1 MSTPFYVDGIG
12 KLRLSL
18 FCQGSA
24 VLLGLI
30 ALAPMGFSQE
40 PPVQDD
46 GVALKLPGNPITDVL
61 NFYEM
66 LTGKRMVRDANLAG
80 PNLTI
85 VVPGKIPRAEAVA
98 MLESAMLLNGY
109 TLVNVDDTTMKII
122 GPGRSPLGEGIPL
135 YVTPESL
142 PQGEQIVSY
151 FMLFRNISTKD
162 AYEVFSGY
170 VSPRQ
175 QGKIVVVPNSNAIVI
190 TDNTPLIRRLI
201 TLQQVIDVPS
211 SKVLTEFVPLSRASA
226 EKVAEL
232 INKIL
237 EEEKQKRDAGR
248 VAVDAQAQL
257 QQPGG
262 APPNPGMPP
271 QPAAM
276 GAPSMAV
283 STSSTQVLAD
293 IRTNRILIVA
303 AESRMPYLKKLVQD
317 LDVAVD
323 LDPPLTWPLRFVAA
337 GEVLP
342 VLQSILA
349 EGDDAD
355 KQLNNPGSNN
365 PGGSQSG
372 FSSENSS
379 FGGSSGGSSGSGGTK
394 PDKLK
399 DPGIETAPIAV
410 SVGKV
415 RIIADRSA
423 NQIVVIGPPE
433 SKSKAASVLRI
444 LDQKP
449 KQIYLATVIGEL
461 TLGKGLDLGVQ
472 YPGSTQLS
480 ISVQGNNG
488 NITTSTS
495 ASSGASTGAGN
506 TVINQ
511 NGIDIVPG
519 TTQALNSAFQLA
531 STVGAPF
538 LSGLS
543 IYGIIGDSIDLYVKA
558 LQSTNNFRVISRPVI
573 YTANNKKAVIS
584 SGQSVPVPETSLSS
598 VGTVNQAATS
608 TTVGYKDVV
617 LKLEVIPLINSDN
630 EVTLT
635 IAQQND
641 NLRGNLTIADNTVPI
656 VGTQELTTT
665 VTVPNRHTVVLGGL
679 ITEEETITRTGLP
692 WLSSIPVIGYAFG
705 QKSKQI
711 TRRELIIMIQPFI
724 ISSPADEAEANYIET
739 SMSGLNGQLYQDKI
753 PVRRAEAVSASEATT
768 LPVQAPPPNW
778 RERRNNLSPM
788 GD

>member
-1 MSTPFYVDGIG
+1 MSIPFYVHGLG
-12 KLRLSL
+12 KARAALLSL
-18 FCQGSA
+18 G
-24 VLLGLI
+24 
-30 ALAPMGFSQE
+30 ALAGLFLVIAAPVGFAQE
-40 PPVQDD
+40 PAPQDD

-85 VVPGKIPRAEAVA
+85 VVPGKIPKADAIA

-109 TLVNVDDTTMKII
+109 TLVDVDDSTMKII

-201 TLQQVIDVPS
+201 TLQHVIDVPS
-211 SKVLTEFVPLSRASA
+211 SKVLTEFVPLSRANA

-248 VAVDAQAQL
+248 VAVETPVPP
-257 QQPGG
+257 PGG
-262 APPNPGMPP
+262 APNPGAPP
-271 QPAAM
+271 QPVATGM
-276 GAPSMAV
+276 PSMSV

-323 LDPPLTWPLRFVAA
+323 LDPPLTWPLRFVGA
-337 GEVLP
+337 GDVLP

-349 EGDDAD
+349 EGDEEN
-355 KQLNNPGSNN
+355 KQGNNPATNSQNGS
-365 PGGSQSG
+365 SQGG
-372 FSSENSS
+372 FSSDSSS
-379 FGGSSGGSSGSGGTK
+379 FGSSSSGGSGGGTK

-423 NQIVVIGPPE
+423 NQIIVIGPPE
-433 SKSKAASVLRI
+433 SKSKAASVLSI

-472 YPGSTQLS
+472 YPGSTKLS

-488 NITTSTS
+488 NINTSTS
-495 ASSGASTGAGN
+495 ASSGVSTGTGN
-506 TVINQ
+506 TIVNQ
-511 NGIDIVPG
+511 NGVDIVPG

-584 SGQSVPVPETSLSS
+584 SGQQVPVPETSLSS
-598 VGTVNQAATS
+598 VGTINQAATS

-617 LKLEVIPLINSDN
+617 LKLEVIPLINSNN

-679 ITEEETITRTGLP
+679 ITEEETVTRTGLP
-692 WLSSIPVIGYAFG
+692 FLSSIPVIGYAFG

-724 ISSPADEAEANYIET
+724 INSSADEAEANYIET
-739 SMSGLNGQLYQDKI
+739 SLSGLNGQLYQDKI

-768 LPVQAPPPNW
+768 LPVQAPPTGW
-778 RERRNNLSPM
+778 RKARRDLSPM